1 MEVKIVINVETFLID
16 SNLEIGTYALVTYND
31 KTEATWFSR
40 HDYEGRDWFL
50 ESPCE
55 LYKIT
60 EVDKPVEEF
69 AKEYIE
75 GLLEDD
81 ADEQEYINKWV
92 LPMIIDNVL
101 YEIENFQCSPYLP
114 EEVDDI
120 KLITEQECLEHLLKL
135 KNEK

>member
-1 MEVKIVINVETFLID
+1 MINVETFLID

>member
-1 MEVKIVINVETFLID
+1 VINVETFLID